1 MGANISVP
9 SRPSRSSASVPD
21 INKINGHQVED
32 GQAGDHH
39 PVVASWFLGPRAEN
53 FKYMA
58 QSFLQILHDQKE
70 ARHSLFPNDPAFIT
84 PEIQSD
90 ERFQASIEYLNNRL
104 HLLSEK
110 LSTNCIPFWSPRFN
124 GHMNMDTTM
133 PALLGYLTAMLYN
146 PNNLAI
152 EGSPLT
158 TMLEI
163 VVGKQLSEMLGYNVV
178 PSPDPSVPVG
188 WGHITADGSIA
199 NLEAIWVARN
209 LKFYPL
215 SLFLAVTEGPLKFI
229 KSNPRPLI
237 VPLCDGNKK
246 PFVDLTTW
254 ELLNLTP
261 DAAMSLSHQISELY
275 GISQTALTK
284 AITPYLI
291 QDTGRRWLE
300 KKFGIE
306 NEAVMFISSTAHYS
320 WPKGCAIT
328 GIGAANIISVDVDL
342 NARMSISNLRS
353 KLSDALANER
363 AVYSVVAIIGSTEHG
378 AVDPLKE
385 ILEVRKE
392 FQKQGLSFLI
402 HCDGAWGGYFASM
415 VDVKT
420 KGGNGISNSTRNHT
434 MGFVP
439 RQTLN
444 TYTVEQLVSFGEADS
459 VTIDPHKYALLLLN
473 MNPFLLYG
481 LTRSLNLSLVIDLD
495 YVPTQLVGS
504 VIAMSIGVY
513 GVEGSK
519 PGAAAA
525 GVWLSH
531 EVIGLNKNGYG
542 TLLGEGVFTCA
553 KLHANWATLSTD
565 DDNFI
570 VTPFNRLPAEVDGK
584 SSEEIEKQ
592 KEFIRK
598 YIINV
603 DNKTLAKDQ
612 AAWELLKL
620 LGGDLMANAMA
631 CNFKYTIGDK
641 KVLNTSIVEA
651 NIMNTRI
658 FNRVSVARPGE
669 EVKKRELFLTSS
681 QFSQE
686 NYGECLT
693 NYKKR
698 LGLEGPDDLCS
709 LLNVTMSPWP
719 TDGNFLTDVVVAE
732 FKKIVQEEAQ
742 YAIARNTTSPDFHGF
757 VMQGDSPLHLV
768 HLPMFNMKNH
778 RYQLIITGDLPA
790 DIFEIYKSDKAANPD
805 AVYLLGNKNADIL
818 EELVGATEFEA
829 VIDKGFPPDDG
840 SHWLS
845 GFKLTNIKLVLNQ
858 SLELDDLKKTFPHTD
873 NRLYPS
879 RMPFWM
885 YGTKEQTHIDHILTW
900 SPNAQLNSECVKC
913 DFERELTEEELS
925 DIVVCTFDGLDENF
939 MQPIANDPGQENPN
953 TNWHTPA
960 LPFHRS
966 STFSVIIYS
975 NYHDSQSGAAPLTK
989 GTITLGG
996 CYADWDIINEIPG
1009 SPGQHEMDLLL
1020 KDYDILSDTPNSF
1033 GTHPI
1038 RRRSLKPNLTENH
1051 PIHNTYKEL
1060 LDRKRI
1066 EIAKEWTL
1074 GFEPFERFKSV
1085 IAGSLEKKSMKAD
1098 IKKLPKRR
1106 NITLED
1112 F

>member
-1 MGANISVP
+1 MGANISAPTLP
-9 SRPSRSSASVPD
+9 SSETPVQT
-21 INKINGHQVED
+21 H
-32 GQAGDHH
+32 DHETIEERH

-53 FKYMA
+53 FKYLA
-58 QSFLQILHDQKE
+58 QSFLRVLHDQKE
-70 ARHSLFPNDPAFIT
+70 ARHSLFPNDPSFIT

-90 ERFQASIEYLNNRL
+90 QRFQESIEYLNNRL
-104 HLLSEK
+104 HLLSK
-110 LSTNCIPFWSPRFN
+110 RLSMNCIPFWSPRFN

-146 PNNLAI
+146 PNNLAL

-158 TMLEI
+158 TILEV
-163 VVGKQLSEMLGYNVV
+163 VVGKQLSEMLGYNIV
-178 PSPDPSVPVG
+178 PDLDPTVPVG

-215 SLFLAVTEGPLKFI
+215 SLSLAITEGSLKFI
-229 KSNPRPLI
+229 RTNPKPFI
-237 VPLCDGNKK
+237 VPLCDGTKK
-246 PFVDLTTW
+246 PFIDLTTW

-261 DAAMSLSHQISELY
+261 DAVMNLSHQLSELY

-291 QDTGRRWLE
+291 QDIGKAKLE
-300 KKFGIE
+300 EKFGIE
-306 NEAVMFISSTAHYS
+306 NEAVMFISTTAHYS

-328 GIGAANIISVDVDL
+328 GIGAANMVSIDVDL

-353 KLSDALANER
+353 KLFNSLANKT
-363 AVYSVVAIIGSTEHG
+363 AVYSVVAIMGSTEHG

-420 KGGNGISNSTRNHT
+420 KRKEKEKHPNITRKDIT
-434 MGFVP
+434 GFVP
-439 RQTLN
+439 RQALN
-444 TYTVEQLVSFGEADS
+444 PYTVEQLESFGEADS
-459 VTIDPHKYALLLLN
+459 ITIDPHKSGLCSYPAGGLCYRDGRLRLLVTWQS
-473 MNPFLLYG
+473 PVIY
-481 LTRSLNLSLVIDLD
+481 RSGD
-495 YVPTQLVGS
+495 Q
-504 VIAMSIGVY
+504 SIGIY

-553 KLHANWATLSTD
+553 RLHANWATLSTD
-565 DDNFI
+565 ADDFI
-570 VTPFNRLPAEVDGK
+570 VTPFNRLPAEVDCG
-584 SSEEIEKQ
+584 SPEEIEKQ

-598 YIINV
+598 HIVNV
-603 DNKTLAKDQ
+603 DNKTLAKDE
-612 AAWELLKL
+612 AAWQLLKT
-620 LGGDLMANAMA
+620 LGGDLMANPMA
-631 CNFKYTIGDK
+631 CNFKYTVGDK
-641 KVLNTSIVEA
+641 KILNTSVVEA

-658 FNRVSVARPGE
+658 FNRVSVTRPSN

-681 QFSQE
+681 QFSQK

-693 NYKKR
+693 AYKRR

-719 TDGNFLTDVVVAE
+719 TDGNFLTDVVVAG
-732 FKKIVQEEAQ
+732 FKEIVQEEAH
-742 YAIARNTTSPDFHGF
+742 YAIARNTTSPDLHGF

-790 DIFEIYKSDKAANPD
+790 DVFEKYKSEKAAHPE
-805 AVYLLGNKNADIL
+805 AVYLLGNKNPDIL
-818 EELVGATEFEA
+818 EEILKATEFEA
-829 VIDKGFPPDDG
+829 VIDKGFPPEDG
-840 SHWLS
+840 SHWIS
-845 GFKLTNIKLVLNQ
+845 GFKVTNIKVVLKQ
-858 SLELDDLKKTFPHTD
+858 SLELDDLQTAFPHTKD
-873 NRLYPS
+873 GQYPT

-885 YGTKEQTHIDHILTW
+885 YGNKEQVHIDHILTW
-900 SPNAQLNSECVKC
+900 SPNAQLNSEAIKC
-913 DFERELTEEELS
+913 DFERELTNEELGNV
-925 DIVVCTFDGLDENF
+925 VVCTFDGLDENL
-939 MQPIANDPGQENPN
+939 MQPITNDPGQENPT
-953 TNWHTPA
+953 TNWHTA
-960 LPFHRS
+960 GLPFHRS
-966 STFSVIIYS
+966 SSFPVTIYS
-975 NYHDSQSGAAPLTK
+975 NYHDSQSDATPLTK

-996 CYADWDIINEIPG
+996 CYADWDIINEIPAT
-1009 SPGQHEMDLLL
+1009 PGEHEMGLALE
-1020 KDYDILSDTPNSF
+1020 DYDIIKEIPVAS
-1033 GTHPI
+1033 GAHPI
-1038 RRRSLKPNLTENH
+1038 GQGGFKPNLTDRN
-1051 PIHNTYKEL
+1051 PIHNNYTEL
-1060 LDRKRI
+1060 VDRRRI
-1066 EIAKEWTL
+1066 EVAKEWTL
-1074 GFEPFERFKSV
+1074 GFEPFEEYKSI
-1085 IAGSLEKKSMKAD
+1085 IAGSLENKSMNVD
-1098 IKKLPKRR
+1098 TNRFSERR
-1106 NITLED
+1106 EITLDD

>member
-1 MGANISVP
+1 MGANNSVP
-9 SRPSRSSASVPD
+9 GRPSSSSAPVPD
-21 INKINGHQVED
+21 IIKINGHQVED

-58 QSFLQILHDQKE
+58 QSFLQVLHDQKE

-90 ERFQASIEYLNNRL
+90 ERFQASIEYLNNHL

-152 EGSPLT
+152 EGGPLT

-178 PSPDPSVPVG
+178 PSHDPSVPVG

-215 SLFLAVTEGPLKFI
+215 SLFLAITEGPLKFI
-229 KSNPRPLI
+229 KSNPRSLI

-261 DAAMSLSHQISELY
+261 DAAMSLSNQLNELY

-284 AITPYLI
+284 AVTPYLI

-306 NEAVMFISSTAHYS
+306 NEAVMFVSTTAHYS

-353 KLSDALANER
+353 KLSDALANKR

-385 ILEVRKE
+385 ILEVRKD
-392 FQKQGLSFLI
+392 FRKQGLSFLI

-420 KGGNGISNSTRNHT
+420 KRKNSISNSTRNHT

-444 TYTVEQLVSFGEADS
+444 PYTIEQLESFGEADS
-459 VTIDPHKYALLLLN
+459 VTIDPHKSGLCSYPAGGLCYRDGRLR
-473 MNPFLLYG
+473 FLVTWQSPVVY
-481 LTRSLNLSLVIDLD
+481 RSGD
-495 YVPTQLVGS
+495 Q
-504 VIAMSIGVY
+504 SIGIY

-565 DDNFI
+565 EDNFI

-584 SSEEIEKQ
+584 SPEEIEKQ

-598 YIINV
+598 HIIKV
-603 DNKTLAKDQ
+603 DNKTLAKDK
-612 AAWELLKL
+612 AALELLKL
-620 LGGDLMANAMA
+620 IGGDLMANAMA
-631 CNFKYTIGDK
+631 CNFKYTVGDK
-641 KVLNTSIVEA
+641 KVPNTSIVEA

-658 FNRVSVARPGE
+658 FNRVSVTRPGE

-693 NYKKR
+693 TYKKR
-698 LGLEGPDDLCS
+698 LSLKGSDDLCS

-719 TDGNFLTDVVVAE
+719 TDGNFLTNVVVAG

-790 DIFEIYKSDKAANPD
+790 DIFEIYKSDKAANPR

-818 EELVGATEFEA
+818 EELVKATEFEA

-858 SLELDDLKKTFPHTD
+858 SLELDDLKKAFPHTD
-873 NRLYPS
+873 DRLYPS

-885 YGTKEQTHIDHILTW
+885 YGTKEQTHIDHVLTW

-925 DIVVCTFDGLDENF
+925 NIVVCTFDGLDENF

-953 TNWHTPA
+953 TNWHTPG

-966 STFSVIIYS
+966 STFSVEIYS
-975 NYHDSQSGAAPLTK
+975 NYHDSQSDAAPLTK
-989 GTITLGG
+989 GTIILGG
-996 CYADWDIINEIPG
+996 CYADWDIINDIP
-1009 SPGQHEMDLLL
+1009 SNPGEYKTDPLLE
-1020 KDYDILSDTPNSF
+1020 DYDILSDTPDSS
-1033 GTHPI
+1033 GKHRI
-1038 RRRSLKPNLTENH
+1038 RRGSLKPNLTERH
-1051 PIHNTYKEL
+1051 PIHNAYKEL
-1060 LDRKRI
+1060 LDRRRI

-1074 GFEPFERFKSV
+1074 GFEPFERCKSV
-1085 IAGSLEKKSMKAD
+1085 IAGSLEKKSMKVN
-1098 IKKLPKRR
+1098 IKKLLKRR